1 MFLTLVIP
9 LGEGWV
15 HTQRVVR
22 PASGPPGSVL
32 ALVQPWRCR
41 CLDSIG
47 VFVWATGL
55 QANCAGGFSCSR
67 EHSACGHQAVWEGQV
82 PRRGPTRA
90 GRVTLAALPRGGHRS
105 GRLGQASQGLDLQED
120 FWL

>member
-41 CLDSIG
+41 CLDLIG

-55 QANCAGGFSCSR
+55 QADCAGGFSCSR
-67 EHSACGHQAVWEGQV
+67 EHSWETLGGSVAVQ
-82 PRRGPTRA
+82 TRA
-90 GRVTLAALPRGGHRS
+90 SS
-105 GRLGQASQGLDLQED
+105 GLGA
-120 FWL
+120 